1 MNIVISFV
9 LGISITLNIVFVIG
23 IIIFLSVRS
32 KLTNKFTCSLLDE
45 EIVNKEEV
53 KDFMKND
60 DIDFSSMFRR

>member
-1 MNIVISFV
+1 MISFV

-32 KLTNKFTCSLLDE
+32 KLTNKFTSSLLDE
-45 EIVNKEEV
+45 EIDNKEEV

-60 DIDFSSMFRR
+60 EIDFSSMFRR